1 MVAGFRLLSEKWIV
15 ASYRT
20 IFSMIPSFRE
30 VNLTLFLHLS
40 NQKPSKINERSIIPI
55 FLDATVVNSRTLR
68 SGTATLFFLRKMS
81 FLHLVDS
88 VLGRDGY
95 STDGEL

>member
-1 MVAGFRLLSEKWIV
+1 MVAGFRLPSEKWIV
-15 ASYRT
+15 ASYLT

-30 VNLTLFLHLS
+30 LNLMLFLPLP

-55 FLDATVVNSRTLR
+55 FLDATLVNSRTLR
-68 SGTATLFFLRKMS
+68 SGTTTLFVLREMS
-81 FLHLVDS
+81 FLHLADS